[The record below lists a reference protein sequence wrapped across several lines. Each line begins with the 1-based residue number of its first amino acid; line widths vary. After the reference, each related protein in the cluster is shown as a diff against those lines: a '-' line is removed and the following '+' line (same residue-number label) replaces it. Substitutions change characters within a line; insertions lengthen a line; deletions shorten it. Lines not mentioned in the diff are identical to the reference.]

1 MEKIAVETEIWPADV
16 KYAEEIT
23 EASLAKL
30 GEKFMQ
36 RMWELPRGKKVCVS
50 CMEQR
55 KTPPSGMPMVMR
67 ILLDVQGWAS
77 VMAGN
82 VYRHFKGGLY
92 VVQGVAVHSET
103 AELLV
108 IYTSKDEPQKMWA
121 RPLEM
126 FLSPVDKEKY
136 PRAKQKKRFEKVKAV
151 RDE

>member
-1 MEKIAVETEIWPADV
+1 MEDA
-16 KYAEEIT
+16 
-23 EASLAKL
+23 
-30 GEKFMQ
+30 
-36 RMWELPRGKKVCVS
+36 
-50 CMEQR
+50 
-55 KTPPSGMPMVMR
+55 R
-67 ILLDVQGWAS
+67 IKAQKDAQGWES

-126 FLSPVDKEKY
+126 FVSSVDKKKY

>member
-1 MEKIAVETEIWPADV
+1 MEDA
-16 KYAEEIT
+16 
-23 EASLAKL
+23 
-30 GEKFMQ
+30 
-36 RMWELPRGKKVCVS
+36 
-50 CMEQR
+50 
-55 KTPPSGMPMVMR
+55 R
-67 ILLDVQGWAS
+67 IKAQKDARGWAS

-126 FLSPVDKEKY
+126 FLSPVDKKKY
-136 PRAKQKKRFEKVKAV
+136 PMAKQKKRFALVREVK
-151 RDE
+151 

>member
-1 MEKIAVETEIWPADV
+1 MKDARI
-16 KYAEEIT
+16 
-23 EASLAKL
+23 EAQKDA
-30 GEKFMQ
+30 
-36 RMWELPRGKKVCVS
+36 
-50 CMEQR
+50 
-55 KTPPSGMPMVMR
+55 
-67 ILLDVQGWAS
+67 QGWAS

-92 VVQGVAVHSET
+92 VVNGVVVHSET

-108 IYTSKDEPQKMWA
+108 IYTSKEDPQKMWA

-126 FLSPVDKEKY
+126 FVSPVDKKKY

>member
-1 MEKIAVETEIWPADV
+1 MDDA
-16 KYAEEIT
+16 
-23 EASLAKL
+23 
-30 GEKFMQ
+30 
-36 RMWELPRGKKVCVS
+36 
-50 CMEQR
+50 
-55 KTPPSGMPMVMR
+55 R
-67 ILLDVQGWAS
+67 IKAQKDAQGWAG
-77 VMAGN
+77 VMVGN

-126 FLSPVDKEKY
+126 FVSSVDKEKY
-136 PRAKQKKRFEKVKAV
+136 PRAKQKKRFEKAKAV

>member
-1 MEKIAVETEIWPADV
+1 MDDA
-16 KYAEEIT
+16 
-23 EASLAKL
+23 
-30 GEKFMQ
+30 
-36 RMWELPRGKKVCVS
+36 
-50 CMEQR
+50 
-55 KTPPSGMPMVMR
+55 R
-67 ILLDVQGWAS
+67 IKAQKDAQGWTG

-108 IYTSKDEPQKMWA
+108 IYTSKDDPQKMWA

-126 FLSPVDKEKY
+126 FVSTVDKKKY

>member
-1 MEKIAVETEIWPADV
+1 M
-16 KYAEEIT
+16 
-23 EASLAKL
+23 L
-30 GEKFMQ
+30 
-36 RMWELPRGKKVCVS
+36 
-50 CMEQR
+50 
-55 KTPPSGMPMVMR
+55 
-67 ILLDVQGWAS
+67 
-77 VMAGN
+77 AGN

-126 FLSPVDKEKY
+126 FVSSVDKKKY

>member
-1 MEKIAVETEIWPADV
+1 MEDSRI
-16 KYAEEIT
+16 
-23 EASLAKL
+23 EAQKDA
-30 GEKFMQ
+30 
-36 RMWELPRGKKVCVS
+36 
-50 CMEQR
+50 
-55 KTPPSGMPMVMR
+55 
-67 ILLDVQGWAS
+67 QGWAS
-77 VMAGN
+77 VIAGN

-108 IYTSKDEPQKMWA
+108 IYTSKDDTRKMWA

-126 FLSPVDKEKY
+126 FVSSVDKKKY

>member
-1 MEKIAVETEIWPADV
+1 MDDA
-16 KYAEEIT
+16 
-23 EASLAKL
+23 
-30 GEKFMQ
+30 
-36 RMWELPRGKKVCVS
+36 
-50 CMEQR
+50 
-55 KTPPSGMPMVMR
+55 R
-67 ILLDVQGWAS
+67 IKAQKDAQGWAS
-77 VMAGN
+77 VMVGN

-126 FLSPVDKEKY
+126 FVSSVDKEKY
-136 PRAKQKKRFEKVKAV
+136 PRAKQKKRFEKAKAV